1 MARQI
6 PAMIIDA
13 FTDYPIAELG
23 DVDGEIAPIRAVTVV
38 GYDGSL
44 YCQVRVPGV
53 AEPVEVKRWYL
64 YRARGRLW
72 DDGSH
77 PPLVFPSMGTVLA
90 AEGRLHAR
98 MSSLCDLAYAAG
110 LDTIGWAVG
119 GFRHKANA
127 DHASGF
133 RQWASEIRANARHR
147 RLPRLSAMILD
158 SAADAIAAYL
168 REVS

>member
-38 GYDGSL
+38 DYDGSL
-44 YCQVRVPGV
+44 YCQVLVPGV

-64 YRARGRLW
+64 YSSRGRTW

-77 PPLVFPSMGTVLA
+77 PTLVFPSRGTALA

-98 MSSLCDLAYAAG
+98 MSALCELAYSVSLGAIGWALGGFRSCADVRDAAG
-110 LDTIGWAVG
+110 L
-119 GFRHKANA
+119 
-127 DHASGF
+127 
-133 RQWASEIRANARHR
+133 RQWASEIRTDAMRR
-147 RLPRLSAMILD
+147 RLPRLSAMILE